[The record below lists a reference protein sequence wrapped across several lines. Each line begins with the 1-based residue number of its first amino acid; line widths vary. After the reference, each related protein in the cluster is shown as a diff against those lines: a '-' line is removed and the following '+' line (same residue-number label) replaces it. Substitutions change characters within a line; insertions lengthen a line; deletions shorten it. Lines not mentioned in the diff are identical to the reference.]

1 MNKLIVLLTSPGA
14 IKAAGY
20 GILAGL
26 GTSLDGVIDID
37 IPAVHG
43 AVEHGLIGLAVAL
56 LVYAKT
62 E

>member
-1 MNKLIVLLTSPGA
+1 MNKLIVLLTTPGA

-26 GTSLDGVIDID
+26 GTSVDGIVDIDVPGVHGVI
-37 IPAVHG
+37 
-43 AVEHGLIGLAVAL
+43 EHGLVGLAVAL
-56 LVYAKT
+56 LVYAKS